1 MTGTR
6 SGHAIPEVRK
16 MSKQG
21 MARPDWTHVRPKNKE
36 APVPEIQGKAKQGKT
51 PVKPVIAGTE
61 GGEHPKVFH
70 QKKDG

>member
-1 MTGTR
+1 
-6 SGHAIPEVRK
+6 
-16 MSKQG
+16 
-21 MARPDWTHVRPKNKE
+21 MARPDWTHVRPKNRE

-51 PVKPVIAGTE
+51 PAKPVIAGTE